1 MENIEEYLKIN
12 ISYKNFYLE
21 NNPDVQIGYSL
32 QELYL
37 AVSMD
42 VDIVFSSLNIL
53 PSKSGYVF
61 WKDAIFLYLISEK
74 QKPSICNDIYPAIS
88 QKYGSTK
95 ICIDRAMR
103 RCFENVLYHT
113 SKNSNNFICAYLKN
127 HVMYPHNSELIV
139 KIVELIS
146 SKYFQNNKFKNLI

>member
-12 ISYKNFYLE
+12 ISYKNFYVE
-21 NNPDVQIGYSL
+21 NNAEMHKDYSL
-32 QELYL
+32 QDLYL

-42 VDIVFSSLNIL
+42 VDIVFSALNIL
-53 PSKSGYVF
+53 PNRSGYVF
-61 WKDAIFLYLISEK
+61 WKDAIFLYMILDK
-74 QKPSICNDIYPAIS
+74 KKPSICNDIYPAIS
-88 QKYGSTK
+88 KKYGSTK

-103 RCFENVLYHT
+103 RCFENVLYHA
-113 SKNSNNFICAYLKN
+113 SKNSANFICAYLKN

-146 SKYFQNNKFKNLI
+146 SKMFQKNKFKNTI